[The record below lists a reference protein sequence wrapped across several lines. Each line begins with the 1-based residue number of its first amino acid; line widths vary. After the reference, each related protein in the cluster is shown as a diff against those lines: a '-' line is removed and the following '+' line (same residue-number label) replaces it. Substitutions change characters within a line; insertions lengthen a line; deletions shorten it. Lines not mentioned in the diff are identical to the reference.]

1 MVEFLLNKVLLIT
14 FIMCTLNCIK
24 HIWNLLSGLME
35 EIPNKYEISVR
46 ERFLLG
52 ISVSYII
59 TIIFTGIQ
67 I

>member
-1 MVEFLLNKVLLIT
+1 MVEVLLNKVLLIT

-24 HIWNLLSGLME
+24 HTWKLLSGLME

-52 ISVSYII
+52 ISISYII